1 MDFSPKVQPVQEV
14 KTITNVEC
22 KNTFFKTFKKIGNVL
37 NKLHERFAPEIVELQ
52 PNNSNISEAKTNY
65 KIHNLFFLIIFKKKK
80 VGVEMAVSSECCM
93 GRRDGEF
100 TTHQPSPPKLPLW
113 LYV

>member
-1 MDFSPKVQPVQEV
+1 M
-14 KTITNVEC
+14 
-22 KNTFFKTFKKIGNVL
+22 

-80 VGVEMAVSSECCM
+80 VGVEMAVSIECCM

-100 TTHQPSPPKLPLW
+100 TTHQPSPPPTALVVICVSVKNRKK
-113 LYV
+113 YEFKKKSTA